1 MQLKISYRRYMPKK
15 SELIKKL
22 LGRPMPT
29 NYTVRELDALMS
41 KCGCIKFN
49 GGRGSGIGYCHEK
62 TKRILQFDG
71 PHPGH
76 ELYRYQIKMIIEFLR
91 EVGEI

>member
-1 MQLKISYRRYMPKK
+1 MPKK

-41 KCGCIKFN
+41 KCG
-49 GGRGSGIGYCHEK
+49 CHEK

>member
-1 MQLKISYRRYMPKK
+1 MPA
-15 SELIKKL
+15 
-22 LGRPMPT
+22 
-29 NYTVRELDALMS
+29 NFTVRELDTLMN

-49 GGRGSGIGYCHEK
+49 GGRGSGIGYFHEK

-71 PHPGH
+71 PHPAK